1 MPNTANPTQ
10 TTRKA
15 QTTKASR
22 VTTTAK
28 PKTIK
33 TTTSTQKPATV
44 VPAQTTEQTTVGTT
58 AETTSAAPAPE
69 TASTTE
75 YILITDP
82 ENATL
87 YSSSEQQTTP
97 IAITEYQT
105 TSETAIE
112 TETTAA
118 PSPAGIFTFVIVLI
132 GAVVAAIAYI
142 IFKRKEVAPGG
153 ANEKTAQEVT
163 NVKDIADG
171 LLYTQDGKVFAYL
184 KIDGIPIDL
193 YTSEQLI
200 NISRELSARLVQ
212 VKFQWKFLSATRPMD
227 LKPILNIYRTL
238 QGSADDS
245 RKQLLELEESELMKI
260 ANSGG
265 ATERQHYA
273 VIWGDESKAEQ
284 VKKNAEELL
293 EVLISNGIDVRHLA
307 DKEIVELLN
316 IINNPTYTR
325 LENRFDFDN
334 ELLQAILKE

>member
-1 MPNTANPTQ
+1 MPNTVSRTETSRQTQ
-10 TTRKA
+10 TSA
-15 QTTKASR
+15 ASR

-28 PKTIK
+28 PKTTK
-33 TTTSTQKPATV
+33 ATTSTQKPATV

-58 AETTSAAPAPE
+58 AETTFATPAPE

-87 YSSSEQQTTP
+87 YSSSEQQQTTP

-105 TSETAIE
+105 TPETAIE

-142 IFKRKEVAPGG
+142 IFKRKEVAPGV
-153 ANEKTAQEVT
+153 NEKTAQEVT

-171 LLYTQDGKVFAYL
+171 LLYTQDGKVFVYL

-293 EVLISNGIDVRHLA
+293 EILINNGIDVRHLA